1 MEIDKL
7 VDLNRLRTAPLL
19 SNTQV
24 KNLSEELKTNGIPI
38 LDNKQYDC
46 LNDLVEIIMEFTD
59 LKKLYHQTIT
69 A

>member
-1 MEIDKL
+1 MITAEEQIDLFLSKYSIEISDFL
-7 VDLNRLRTAPLL
+7 E
-19 SNTQV
+19 
-24 KNLSEELKTNGIPI
+24 NLSEELKTNGIPI

-69 A
+69 T